1 MTTAS
6 YDYIIIGGGTAGSVI
21 AARLKEG
28 APSLSI
34 LIIEAGPD
42 VSSRADV
49 LDGTQWA
56 CLLRGK
62 LDWGDLTVPQSHL
75 DGRVRPNFSGKAL
88 GGSSA
93 TNAGGWTRGEKENY
107 DLWAQLVND
116 TRWSYDGLL
125 PYFRKVETYWDPKG
139 YPGVHGFDGAIKM
152 EPAFDRQYPLREK
165 VKDAWAAVGVPY
177 KQDMNDGNP
186 IGLGELIEN
195 RVNGVRHIASSAYG
209 LNNIEVLTETLV
221 KRVLVTDKDGRK
233 VATAVELAGN
243 QGDASHRVITARRE
257 IIVSA
262 GTYRSPQVLMLSGL
276 GPQKDYKNMES
287 KPYLIYLTLDSI
299 SRTIAASTNA
309 TQSAPKEGLLKALSA
324 DKNATPER
332 HAVALQQGHIEI
344 YIMYLALNE
353 GDPLI
358 VPDGTHIT
366 TSTMCMLPTSRGS
379 IRLKDANPESLPLID
394 PNYLATET
402 DWYVLREGLRKVYE
416 VLRET
421 EVGRELIVSE
431 AIEQGGRQ
439 VSSESTDEELNDLI
453 RRRLGT
459 MFHPAGSVSMGKVVD
474 SELRVKGVDRLRV
487 VDASVIPV
495 PIAGHI
501 QNCVYALAEQAADM
515 ILASSET

>member
-1 MTTAS
+1 
-6 YDYIIIGGGTAGSVI
+6 
-21 AARLKEG
+21 
-28 APSLSI
+28 
-34 LIIEAGPD
+34 
-42 VSSRADV
+42 
-49 LDGTQWA
+49 
-56 CLLRGK
+56 
-62 LDWGDLTVPQSHL
+62 
-75 DGRVRPNFSGKAL
+75 
-88 GGSSA
+88 
-93 TNAGGWTRGEKENY
+93 
-107 DLWAQLVND
+107 
-116 TRWSYDGLL
+116 
-125 PYFRKVETYWDPKG
+125 
-139 YPGVHGFDGAIKM
+139 M

-453 RRRLGT
+453 RRRLG
-459 MFHPAGSVSMGKVVD
+459 
-474 SELRVKGVDRLRV
+474 
-487 VDASVIPV
+487 
-495 PIAGHI
+495 
-501 QNCVYALAEQAADM
+501 
-515 ILASSET
+515 